1 VVDDS
6 GELVPRGAKRELIG
20 VIKQMQ
26 ALTLELKVLRQ
37 RGGRE
42 REVRA
47 KERALDQLR
56 WRLAAVAQRTA
67 WTPE

>member
-26 ALTLELKVLRQ
+26 ALTLELKLLRQ

>member
-6 GELVPRGAKRELIG
+6 GELVPRGPKRELIG

-26 ALTLELKVLRQ
+26 ALTLELKLLRQ

-67 WTPE
+67 SDA